1 MGKVLVTGG
10 AGFIGTHLVHQLGA
24 EGREVRVLD
33 NFDPQVHGDRNPPPG
48 AGTAEYVTGDV
59 RDPETVAE
67 CLDGVD
73 RVVHLAAAVGVGQSM
88 YEVKYYVDVNCTGT
102 AVLWE
107 EILKQGDRIEKV
119 VVASSMSIYGEGDPS
134 LTGENHPL
142 RPASVYAVTKR
153 DQEELSLSLGRAYGI
168 PTVALRFF
176 NVYGPGQSL
185 NNPYTGVAAIFASRL
200 LNGQA
205 PVIFGDGTQ
214 TRDFVH
220 VRDIVRGIGL
230 ALDRSCPSDAYNVG
244 TGAATSI
251 LELAGRLAE
260 ALGFT
265 GGIGPSGRVRA
276 GDVIHCVAD
285 IAKIRNALGFAPQV
299 TLDSGLRD
307 LISWAGEQQAEDR
320 VAGAVGELE
329 SRGLLESVR
338 TGLVEARSGEPNR
351 KARPLREDGPAKLR
365 RDGQVAASV
374 DRGPGGPPP
383 RRGR

>member
-10 AGFIGTHLVHQLGA
+10 AGFIGTHLVRQLSS
-24 EGREVRVLD
+24 EGREIRVLD
-33 NFDPQVHGDRNPPPG
+33 NLDPQVHGEGKPRFEAAG
-48 AGTAEYVTGDV
+48 AEFVTGDV

-107 EILKQGDRIEKV
+107 EILKQPDRIEKV

-142 RPASVYAVTKR
+142 RPTSVYAVTKR

-185 NNPYTGVAAIFASRL
+185 NNPYTGVAAIFASQL

-285 IAKIRNALGFAPQV
+285 IARIRKALGFAPQV

-329 SRGLLESVR
+329 SRGLLE
-338 TGLVEARSGEPNR
+338 
-351 KARPLREDGPAKLR
+351 
-365 RDGQVAASV
+365 
-374 DRGPGGPPP
+374 
-383 RRGR
+383 

>member
-10 AGFIGTHLVHQLGA
+10 AGFIGTHLVRQLCA

-33 NFDPQVHGDRNPPPG
+33 NFDPQVHGEGKPRFEA
-48 AGTAEYVTGDV
+48 AGAEYVTGDV
-59 RDPETVAE
+59 RDPDTVAK

-88 YEVKYYVDVNCTGT
+88 YEVKYYVDVNCNGT

-107 EILKQGDRIEKV
+107 EILKLRDRIQKV
-119 VVASSMSIYGEGDPS
+119 VVASSMSIYGQGDPGFTS
-134 LTGENHPL
+134 ENHPL
-142 RPASVYAVTKR
+142 HPTSVYAVTKR
-153 DQEELSLSLGRAYGI
+153 DQEEISLSLGRAYGI

-185 NNPYTGVAAIFASRL
+185 NNPYTGVAAIFASQL

-205 PVIFGDGTQ
+205 PVIFGAGTQ

-220 VRDIVRGIGL
+220 VRDIVQGISL
-230 ALDRSCPSDAYNVG
+230 ALERSCPSDAYNVG

-251 LELAGRLAE
+251 LDLAGRLAK

-265 GGIGPSGRVRA
+265 GEIGPSGRVRA
-276 GDVIHCVAD
+276 GDVVHCVAD
-285 IAKIRNALGFAPQV
+285 IGKIQKALGLAPQV
-299 TLDSGLRD
+299 TLDAGLQD
-307 LISWAGEQQAEDR
+307 LISWAGGQQAEDR

-329 SRGLLESVR
+329 SRGLLE
-338 TGLVEARSGEPNR
+338 
-351 KARPLREDGPAKLR
+351 
-365 RDGQVAASV
+365 
-374 DRGPGGPPP
+374 
-383 RRGR
+383 

>member
-10 AGFIGTHLVHQLGA
+10 AGFIGTHLVRQLSSA
-24 EGREVRVLD
+24 GRDVRILD
-33 NFDPQVHGDRNPPPG
+33 NFDPQVHGKRKHRYG
-48 AGTAEYVTGDV
+48 TETAEYVTGDV
-59 RDPETVAE
+59 RDPDRVAK

-88 YEVKYYVDVNCTGT
+88 YEVKYYVDVNCNGT

-107 EILKQGDRIEKV
+107 EILKLRDRIEKV
-119 VVASSMSIYGEGDPS
+119 VVASSMSIYGEGDPGF
-134 LTGENHPL
+134 TGENHPL
-142 RPASVYAVTKR
+142 RPTSVYAVTKR
-153 DQEELSLSLGRAYGI
+153 DQEEISLSLGRAYGI

-220 VRDIVRGIGL
+220 VRDIVQGITL
-230 ALDRSCPSDAYNVG
+230 ALDSCCPSDSYNVG

-251 LELAGRLAE
+251 LELAGLLAG

-265 GGIGPSGRVRA
+265 GEIGPSGRVRA

-285 IAKIRNALGFAPQV
+285 IGKIQKALDFAPQV
-299 TLDSGLRD
+299 TLDSGSRD
-307 LISWAGEQQAEDR
+307 LIAWAGEQQAEDR

-329 SRGLLESVR
+329 SRGLLE
-338 TGLVEARSGEPNR
+338 
-351 KARPLREDGPAKLR
+351 
-365 RDGQVAASV
+365 
-374 DRGPGGPPP
+374 
-383 RRGR
+383 

>member
-1 MGKVLVTGG
+1 MGKVMVTGG
-10 AGFIGTHLVHQLGA
+10 AGFIGTHLVRQLSASG
-24 EGREVRVLD
+24 GEVRVLD
-33 NFDPQVHGDRNPPPG
+33 NLDPQVHGEGKPCFQ
-48 AGTAEYVTGDV
+48 AECAEYVTGDV
-59 RDPETVAE
+59 RDPDTVAK

-88 YEVKYYVDVNCTGT
+88 YEVKYYVDVNCNGT

-107 EILKQGDRIEKV
+107 EILKLRDRIEKV
-119 VVASSMSIYGEGDPS
+119 VVASSMSIYGEGDPGF
-134 LTGENHPL
+134 TGENHPL
-142 RPASVYAVTKR
+142 RPTSVYAVTKR

-205 PVIFGDGTQ
+205 PVIFGDGNQ

-220 VRDIVRGIGL
+220 VRDIVQGIRL

-244 TGAATSI
+244 TGTATSI
-251 LELAGRLAE
+251 LDLAGRLAG

-285 IAKIRNALGFAPQV
+285 IGKIRNALGFAPQV
-299 TLDSGLRD
+299 TLDSGLQD
-307 LISWAGEQQAEDR
+307 LISWAGEQRAEDR

-329 SRGLLESVR
+329 SRGLLE
-338 TGLVEARSGEPNR
+338 
-351 KARPLREDGPAKLR
+351 
-365 RDGQVAASV
+365 
-374 DRGPGGPPP
+374 
-383 RRGR
+383 

>member
-10 AGFIGTHLVHQLGA
+10 AGFIGTHLVGQLSSAG
-24 EGREVRVLD
+24 GDVRILD
-33 NFDPQVHGDRNPPPG
+33 NFDPQVHGERKHRYG
-48 AGTAEYVTGDV
+48 TETAEYVTGDV
-59 RDPETVAE
+59 RDPDRVAK

-88 YEVKYYVDVNCTGT
+88 YEVKYYVDVNCNGT

-107 EILKQGDRIEKV
+107 EILKLRDRIEKV
-119 VVASSMSIYGEGDPS
+119 VVASSMSIYGEGDPGF
-134 LTGENHPL
+134 TGENHPL
-142 RPASVYAVTKR
+142 RPTSVYAVTKR
-153 DQEELSLSLGRAYGI
+153 DQEEVSLSLGRAYGI

-185 NNPYTGVAAIFASRL
+185 NNPYTGVAAIFASQL
-200 LNGQA
+200 LNGQT

-220 VRDIVRGIGL
+220 VRDIVQGITL
-230 ALDRSCPSDAYNVG
+230 ALDSCCPSDSYNVG

-251 LELAGRLAE
+251 LELAGRLAG

-265 GGIGPSGRVRA
+265 GEIGPSGRVRA

-285 IAKIRNALGFAPQV
+285 IGKIQKALGFAPQV
-299 TLDSGLRD
+299 TLDSGSRD
-307 LISWAGEQQAEDR
+307 LIAWAGEQQAEDR

-329 SRGLLESVR
+329 SRGLLE
-338 TGLVEARSGEPNR
+338 
-351 KARPLREDGPAKLR
+351 
-365 RDGQVAASV
+365 
-374 DRGPGGPPP
+374 
-383 RRGR
+383 

>member
-10 AGFIGTHLVHQLGA
+10 AGFIGTHLVRQLSSAG
-24 EGREVRVLD
+24 GDVRILD
-33 NFDPQVHGDRNPPPG
+33 NFDPQVHGERKHRYG
-48 AGTAEYVTGDV
+48 TETAEYVTGDV
-59 RDPETVAE
+59 RDPDRVAK

-88 YEVKYYVDVNCTGT
+88 YEVKYYVDVNCNGT

-107 EILKQGDRIEKV
+107 EILKLRDRIEKV
-119 VVASSMSIYGEGDPS
+119 VVASSMSIYGEGDPGF
-134 LTGENHPL
+134 TGENHPL
-142 RPASVYAVTKR
+142 RPTSVYAVTKR
-153 DQEELSLSLGRAYGI
+153 DQEEVSLSLGRAYGI

-185 NNPYTGVAAIFASRL
+185 NNPYTGVAAIFASQL

-220 VRDIVRGIGL
+220 VRDIVQGITL
-230 ALDRSCPSDAYNVG
+230 ALDSCCPSDSYNVG

-251 LELAGRLAE
+251 LELAGRLAG

-265 GGIGPSGRVRA
+265 GEIGPSGRVRA

-285 IAKIRNALGFAPQV
+285 IGKIQKALGFAPQV
-299 TLDSGLRD
+299 TLDSGSRD
-307 LISWAGEQQAEDR
+307 LIAWAGAQQAEDR

-329 SRGLLESVR
+329 SRGLLE
-338 TGLVEARSGEPNR
+338 
-351 KARPLREDGPAKLR
+351 
-365 RDGQVAASV
+365 
-374 DRGPGGPPP
+374 
-383 RRGR
+383 

>member
-10 AGFIGTHLVHQLGA
+10 AGFIGTHLVRQLSSA
-24 EGREVRVLD
+24 GREVRILD
-33 NFDPQVHGDRNPPPG
+33 NFDPQVHGERKHRYG
-48 AGTAEYVTGDV
+48 TETAEHVTGDV
-59 RDPETVAE
+59 RDPDMVAK

-88 YEVKYYVDVNCTGT
+88 YEVKYYVDVNCNGT

-107 EILKQGDRIEKV
+107 EILKLRDRIEKV
-119 VVASSMSIYGEGDPS
+119 VVASSMSIYGEGDPGF
-134 LTGENHPL
+134 TGESHPL
-142 RPASVYAVTKR
+142 RPTSVYAVTKR
-153 DQEELSLSLGRAYGI
+153 DQEEISLSLGRAYGI

-185 NNPYTGVAAIFASRL
+185 NNPYTGVAAIFASQL

-220 VRDIVRGIGL
+220 VRDIVQGITL
-230 ALDRSCPSDAYNVG
+230 ALDSSCPSDAYNVG

-251 LELAGRLAE
+251 LDLAGRLAG
-260 ALGFT
+260 ALGFN
-265 GGIGPSGRVRA
+265 GKMGPSGRVRA

-285 IAKIRNALGFAPQV
+285 IARIEKALGFAPQV
-299 TLDSGLRD
+299 TLDAGLQD
-307 LISWAGEQQAEDR
+307 LISWAGDQQAEDR

-329 SRGLLESVR
+329 SRGLLE
-338 TGLVEARSGEPNR
+338 
-351 KARPLREDGPAKLR
+351 
-365 RDGQVAASV
+365 
-374 DRGPGGPPP
+374 
-383 RRGR
+383 